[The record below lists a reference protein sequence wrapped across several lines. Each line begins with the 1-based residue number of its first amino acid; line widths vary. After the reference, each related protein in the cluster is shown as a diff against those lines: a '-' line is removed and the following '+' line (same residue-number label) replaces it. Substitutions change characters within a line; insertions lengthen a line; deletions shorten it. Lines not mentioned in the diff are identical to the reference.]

1 MNLRTKVKT
10 MLDRRTAQT
19 FVELADTLVV
29 GFDVIDLLQTLAERC
44 VDLLDVDAAGIL
56 LADQRG
62 SLTLVAA
69 STEQARLLELFQLQ
83 DEEGPCLDCYHSGQ
97 MVTCPDLA
105 AQPQQWPRFTAAAHQ
120 VGFAAV
126 QAFPLRLR
134 DQVLGAM
141 NLFSAATGVPS
152 QENTSVAQALAD
164 VATIGITHERTL
176 REHQLITEQ
185 LQHALNSR
193 IVIEQ
198 AKGMLAERGQ
208 ITVGDAFTLLRAYA
222 RNHNQQLSAV
232 ARQVINQDA
241 IMAELLDSQQPSP
254 SDKLDA

>member
-1 MNLRTKVKT
+1 MDLRTKVKT
-10 MLDRRTAQT
+10 VLDRRTAQT

-62 SLTLVAA
+62 NLTLVAA

-97 MVTCPDLA
+97 AVTCSDLA
-105 AQPQQWPRFTAAAHQ
+105 AHPQQWPRFTTAAHQ
-120 VGFAAV
+120 AGFAAV

-141 NLFSAATGVPS
+141 NLFSSAPGALSP
-152 QENTSVAQALAD
+152 ENASVAQALAD

-208 ITVGDAFTLLRAYA
+208 IDVGEAFVLLRAYA

-232 ARQVINQDA
+232 ARQVIDQDA
-241 IMAELLDSQQPSP
+241 IVAELLHFQRPR
-254 SDKLDA
+254 